1 MAAGLRPDL
10 LLAELERS
18 SRTPGRKTGGLLLR
32 GGEGRDRK
40 GIGWDEKGEDWRGG
54 KWREHER
61 RGGGGKGGERREK
74 RGREGEGKTEGDGP
88 VTFMSEVKSEYRNL

>member
-1 MAAGLRPDL
+1 MGW
-10 LLAELERS
+10 EGI
-18 SRTPGRKTGGLLLR
+18 GR
-32 GGEGRDRK
+32 EGR
-40 GIGWDEKGEDWRGG
+40 EFSG

-88 VTFMSEVKSEYRNL
+88 PNADSWIRPLEQYRAKDRALGHALQACNSL